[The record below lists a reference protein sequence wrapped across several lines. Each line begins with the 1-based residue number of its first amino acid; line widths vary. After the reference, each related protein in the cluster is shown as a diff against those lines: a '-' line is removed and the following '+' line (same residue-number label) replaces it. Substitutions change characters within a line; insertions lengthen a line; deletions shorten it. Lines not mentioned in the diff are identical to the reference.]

1 MIRLSRR
8 AAQLAITTSCE
19 TLASENDTQIER
31 GEIWLNKDNSNNI
44 MDSEDSASTINE
56 TFKDH
61 LNMEWEVFN
70 ARDNPMA
77 ELQRLHS
84 QAFHTSQQS
93 RVINNRQNSKTEQGE
108 LLVATEAR
116 PWTEQDDNV
125 RFAEVRIVKERI
137 HMNS

>member
-1 MIRLSRR
+1 
-8 AAQLAITTSCE
+8 
-19 TLASENDTQIER
+19 
-31 GEIWLNKDNSNNI
+31 
-44 MDSEDSASTINE
+44 MDSEDSASTINKA
-56 TFKDH
+56 FKNH

-70 ARDNPMA
+70 ARDNPIA

-84 QAFHTSQQS
+84 HAFHKSQQS
-93 RVINNRQNSKTEQGE
+93 HVINNRSDSRTEQGE

>member
-1 MIRLSRR
+1 
-8 AAQLAITTSCE
+8 
-19 TLASENDTQIER
+19 
-31 GEIWLNKDNSNNI
+31 
-44 MDSEDSASTINE
+44 MDSEDSASTINKA
-56 TFKDH
+56 FKNH

-70 ARDNPMA
+70 ARDNPIA

-84 QAFHTSQQS
+84 HAFHTSQQS
-93 RVINNRQNSKTEQGE
+93 HVINNRSDSGTEQGE

>member
-1 MIRLSRR
+1 
-8 AAQLAITTSCE
+8 
-19 TLASENDTQIER
+19 
-31 GEIWLNKDNSNNI
+31 
-44 MDSEDSASTINE
+44 MDSEDSASTINKA
-56 TFKDH
+56 FKNH

-70 ARDNPMA
+70 ARDNPTA

-84 QAFHTSQQS
+84 HAFQTSQQS
-93 RVINNRQNSKTEQGE
+93 HVINNRSDSRTEQGE

>member
-1 MIRLSRR
+1 
-8 AAQLAITTSCE
+8 
-19 TLASENDTQIER
+19 
-31 GEIWLNKDNSNNI
+31 
-44 MDSEDSASTINE
+44 MDSEDVASTINE
-56 TFKDH
+56 TFKNH

-70 ARDNPMA
+70 ARDNPIA

-84 QAFHTSQQS
+84 QAFHPS
-93 RVINNRQNSKTEQGE
+93 RRSHVINNRTDSRTEQGE

-116 PWTEQDDNV
+116 PWTEQDDDV